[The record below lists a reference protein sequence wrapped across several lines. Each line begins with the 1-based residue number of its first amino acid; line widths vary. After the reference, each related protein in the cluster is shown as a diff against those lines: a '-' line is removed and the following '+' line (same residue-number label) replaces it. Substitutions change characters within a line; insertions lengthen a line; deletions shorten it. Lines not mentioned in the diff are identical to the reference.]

1 MELKT
6 AKKLLENDFLNAL
19 KYKIPEAMQNDSD
32 FQVYAC
38 DSLNGLI
45 GAAKEIDRLG
55 KDKGNTIGMIVE
67 EDKFASF
74 MRQMKDAV
82 NLYQSG
88 HWNQDLDRLSEIIDQ
103 MADEIPKYESLARMI
118 FVVAVDSA
126 RTDSLKLL
134 FKMSATI

>member
-19 KYKIPEAMQNDSD
+19 KYKIPEAVQNDSD

-55 KDKGNTIGMIVE
+55 RDKGNTIVE

-74 MRQMKDAV
+74 MRQMRDTV

-103 MADEIPKYESLARMI
+103 VADEIPKYESLARMI
-118 FVVAVDSA
+118 FVLAVDSA

>member
-19 KYKIPEAMQNDSD
+19 KYKIPEAVQNDSD

-45 GAAKEIDRLG
+45 GAAKEIDMLG
-55 KDKGNTIGMIVE
+55 KDKGSTIVE

-74 MRQMKDAV
+74 MRQMRDAV

-88 HWNQDLDRLSEIIDQ
+88 HWNQDLDRLSTIIDQ

>member
-1 MELKT
+1 MEIKT
-6 AKKLLENDFLNAL
+6 AMKLLNNDFLNAL

-55 KDKGNTIGMIVE
+55 RDKGGTIVE

-74 MRQMKDAV
+74 MRQMRDAV

>member
-1 MELKT
+1 MELRT

-55 KDKGNTIGMIVE
+55 KDKGDTIVD

-74 MRQMKDAV
+74 MRQMRDAV

-88 HWNQDLDRLSEIIDQ
+88 HWNQDLDRLSTIIDQ

-118 FVVAVDSA
+118 FVMAVDA
-126 RTDSLKLL
+126 AKTDSLKLL

>member
-1 MELKT
+1 
-6 AKKLLENDFLNAL
+6 
-19 KYKIPEAMQNDSD
+19 
-32 FQVYAC
+32 
-38 DSLNGLI
+38 
-45 GAAKEIDRLG
+45 
-55 KDKGNTIGMIVE
+55 
-67 EDKFASF
+67 
-74 MRQMKDAV
+74 MRQMRDAV

>member
-55 KDKGNTIGMIVE
+55 RDKGGTIVE

-74 MRQMKDAV
+74 MRQMRDAV